1 MAAAPEIA
9 LTLPNDVTVSAVLEE
24 LQWLFPA
31 QRELLERCALAVNAE
46 YVERDCIVHEG
57 DAIAVIPPVSGGS

>member
-1 MAAAPEIA
+1 MAATPEIA
-9 LTLPNDVTVSAVLEE
+9 LTLPSNVTVSAVLDE
-24 LQWLFPA
+24 LRRLFPA

-46 YVERDCIVHEG
+46 YVERDCVVHED